1 MKATAIQQTIALL
14 EQEVDALE
22 ARRRELVLVIESL
35 RPLAGEASRT
45 RGRKRAAK
53 RNERTNERTNERA
66 KREPGRTAR
75 RSLPDVT
82 KHGDAIVA
90 ALQAKSPLSPGEL
103 AKRVKLSRPALT
115 YQVKPLLKS
124 GTVIATG
131 ATLNRQFSLPPRSRA
146 AKEAP

>member
-1 MKATAIQQTIALL
+1 MTTK
-14 EQEVDALE
+14 
-22 ARRRELVLVIESL
+22 
-35 RPLAGEASRT
+35 GE
-45 RGRKRAAK
+45 
-53 RNERTNERTNERA
+53 
-66 KREPGRTAR
+66 
-75 RSLPDVT
+75 
-82 KHGDAIVA
+82 AIVA

-115 YQVKPLLKS
+115 YQVKPLLKN

>member
-1 MKATAIQQTIALL
+1 MKSTPIQQTIGLL
-14 EQEVDALE
+14 EQEIEDLE
-22 ARRRELVLVIESL
+22 VRRGELLGIIASL
-35 RPLAGEASRT
+35 RPLAGEASRP
-45 RGRKRAAK
+45 RGRKTAAK
-53 RNERTNERTNERA
+53 RNERTNERA
-66 KREPGRTAR
+66 KRGPSRPAR

-82 KHGDAIVA
+82 THGEAILA
-90 ALQAKSPLSPGEL
+90 ALRAKSPQSPSEL

-131 ATLNRQFSLPPRSRA
+131 ATVNRQFSLPPRSKA